1 MTPIRHVERVV
12 LFRTY
17 KTISVLIGRDSP
29 HAMYQFIIVALSDSC
44 LNVLHFLITVDSKK
58 WILETKDGEAG
69 PEYFVGVG
77 KVHRPVRQPVSG
89 SQL

>member
-29 HAMYQFIIVALSDSC
+29 HAMYQVIIVKMSDSC
-44 LNVLHFLITVDSKK
+44 LNFLHFDDMQGAKR
-58 WILETKDGEAG
+58 G
-69 PEYFVGVG
+69 F
-77 KVHRPVRQPVSG
+77 
-89 SQL
+89 